1 MLTME
6 GCTKNNYKPNG
17 INKLIGRT
25 P

>member
-6 GCTKNNYKPNG
+6 GCTKKNYKPNG